1 MGCFGRLNTPE
12 IFSKNNAQ
20 KCTLKLII
28 MTIGSKQKLLPG
40 DVFMYRLGNA
50 PKSFCPG
57 LCLGPHW
64 GSLQR
69 SPDPYSWW
77 GLGWPPVPKNPTP
90 PWPFGLRATAM
101 RASLS
106 RSPNTPKNK

>member
-1 MGCFGRLNTPE
+1 MGCFGRFNTPE

-50 PKSFCPG
+50 PKSF
-57 LCLGPHW
+57 
-64 GSLQR
+64 
-69 SPDPYSWW
+69 
-77 GLGWPPVPKNPTP
+77 
-90 PWPFGLRATAM
+90 
-101 RASLS
+101 
-106 RSPNTPKNK
+106 